1 MKKTILLT
9 SIAALTA
16 LSSCT
21 MDEIKEVNQGTP
33 IGFRTSVA
41 TRGMEA
47 SEYTLNDFYCTAW
60 LATEETSPYFRDL
73 KFGNQD
79 KNFISDPTYYW
90 PKGKNLYFYAYA
102 PSAGE
107 MGEGAIVSITK
118 ETQTITNYQVPTN
131 IDAQDDLIFAVNK
144 GEGEVVDEVTTYPG
158 VAEQP
163 SVTLNFAHMLSRINI
178 NAQTSS
184 SLYEYK
190 FAGARIG
197 GVKMKG
203 DVNLATATW
212 TPDDNSK
219 GVCQRTDTDNPITM
233 EPGLNSSEY
242 NLLGKL
248 SNIYTFERT
257 NYAFMI
263 PQSFTAWD
271 PVNNPTNS
279 GDEIGAYIS
288 VYVQINNAEGTQV
301 YPAEEGEY
309 GWVAVPIPAGEW
321 RAGYSYSY
329 TLDFTDGAGYF
340 DPNDVLAGST
350 VGGSVL
356 GESIKVT
363 MTMNEMKDADLGV
376 SVNQEMIGVWKAH
389 YFRVDTYTYT
399 NSDKTI
405 LNRIETDIV
414 DMATCDFKEITEK
427 YEYDAEKQEN
437 KLTETTTTVTEEYQT
452 DDACFNA
459 INGRAGGFGY
469 VEIHNGTKLKTRIG
483 ISPYTVEYTDY
494 NGDGKDDIVMYI
506 ETYEDK
512 ENPGIYTNI
521 PVIEEIIPVSANGN
535 GSGIVKSYFNY
546 TYYNEIV
553 TIYYTIEPIPSEEST
568 ESTDPIE

>member
-41 TRGMEA
+41 TRGTEA
-47 SEYTLNDFYCTAW
+47 TEYTLNDFYCTAW
-60 LATEETSPYFRDL
+60 LATEETNPYFSDL
-73 KFGNQD
+73 YFGNQD
-79 KNFISDPTYYW
+79 KNFISNPTYYW

-102 PSAGE
+102 PKVEE
-107 MGEGAIVSITK
+107 MGEGAEVNITK
-118 ETQTITNYQVPTN
+118 TVQTITGYQVPTN
-131 IDAQDDLIFAVNK
+131 IDEQDDLIFATNK
-144 GEGEVVDEVTTYPG
+144 GEEEEG
-158 VAEQP
+158 VPESP
-163 SVTLNFAHMLSRINI
+163 SVELNFAHMLSRINI
-178 NAQTSS
+178 NAKTNSE
-184 SLYEYK
+184 LYEYK

-203 DVNLATATW
+203 DVDLATAAW
-212 TPDDNSK
+212 NPHDDSK
-219 GVCQRTDTDNPITM
+219 GVCQRTDKDNPITM
-233 EPGLNSSEY
+233 EPGLYSFEND
-242 NLLGKL
+242 LLGEL
-248 SNIYTFERT
+248 PNIYTFGRT

-279 GDEIGAYIS
+279 GNEVGAYIS

-301 YPAEEGEY
+301 YPAEKGEY
-309 GWVAVPIPAGEW
+309 GWVAVPIPEGEW
-321 RAGYSYSY
+321 LAGYSYSY
-329 TLDFTDGAGYF
+329 TLDFTNGAGYF
-340 DPNDVLAGST
+340 DPDDVPDGST

-363 MTMNEMKDADLGV
+363 MTMNEMGDADLGV
-376 SVNQEMIGVWKAH
+376 LVNQDMIGVWKAH
-389 YFRVDTYTYT
+389 YFRVDTYYYT
-399 NSDKTI
+399 DNDKT
-405 LNRIETDIV
+405 NPYEIETDIV
-414 DMATCDFKEITEK
+414 DMKTLDFKEITK
-427 YEYDAEKQEN
+427 TYEYDAEKQEN

-469 VEIHNGTKLKTRIG
+469 VEIHNGTKLKTLIG
-483 ISPYTVEYTDY
+483 ISPYTVDRTDY

-506 ETYEDK
+506 ENYEDQ
-512 ENPGIYTNI
+512 ENPGKYVNI

-546 TYYNEIV
+546 TKSTEIV

-568 ESTDPIE
+568 ESTEPIE